1 MSVSVVRAKG
11 QITIPQEV
19 REAANLQEGDPVEIE
34 LTGDGILLRPKRL
47 IDASQAWFWSKDWQR
62 GEVEASEDM
71 EAGRVKV
78 SDSPEEFLQ
87 SLED

>member
-1 MSVSVVRAKG
+1 MDFSFTESQDAVRQLAEQVFTG
-11 QITIPQEV
+11 TATVERV
-19 REAANLQEGDPVEIE
+19 R
-34 LTGDGILLRPKRL
+34 
-47 IDASQAWFWSKDWQR
+47 
-62 GEVEASEDM
+62 EVEASEDM